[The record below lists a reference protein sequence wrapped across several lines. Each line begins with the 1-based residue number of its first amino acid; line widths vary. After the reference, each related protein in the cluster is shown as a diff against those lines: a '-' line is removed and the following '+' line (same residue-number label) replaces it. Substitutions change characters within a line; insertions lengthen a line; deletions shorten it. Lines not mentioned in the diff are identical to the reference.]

1 MFFLIFIA
9 FSALEMG
16 MPIFGLFLLVVA
28 FLVIGYDPVS
38 KKIWKNKK

>member
-9 FSALEMG
+9 FSALEME
-16 MPIFGLFLLVVA
+16 MPIFGLFLLVIA